1 MAKNDSVNV
10 SAKKGLSKYQG
21 LALSLLVLVTLIIG
35 LLLINFFSSGSLQK
49 SSVITI
55 KATQQNGLVEVIN
68 NELFQMNSNFQKVLP
83 YDENKEQLKSVAE
96 LFGSNLKAFSDGGEL
111 LQLNSNGTV
120 SSRVQIDPLEGNK
133 IERSLEEAK
142 VVWADYEKALEPIFN
157 KPENT
162 QSELIQARDVAVDK
176 SDKLQ
181 ELMDELLTEIQ
192 DRNDKLLFDLESF
205 QILGIMITIFM
216 FLWTIFVTVR
226 KLLENDKEV
235 DRAQQETQG
244 ILNTVKE
251 GLFLLDNDLVI
262 SSQHSQEMLEIFET
276 EEIAGRDFSN
286 LISDVVES
294 SEMSTVEEFI
304 KLLFDEHVIEDLIG
318 SLNPLDKV
326 EVDFD
331 KADGTTQKKF
341 LNFAFFRVL
350 RDGEIYE
357 VLVSVR
363 DITARVLLEQELES
377 TREQGEQQVEMLVSF
392 LHAEP
397 KMLRNFLVDSRESLG
412 DVNSILREPVSD
424 KADLKAK
431 IDKMFIAVH
440 RMKGEAS
447 AMNFDAFAE
456 RAHEFESDL
465 SNLKKVTNIKGIDFL
480 PLTIRL
486 DKLISY
492 TDTLNELSSRIQSGQ
507 SLDVSLSEG
516 GETTFMTQSVQS
528 ISQDKRNE
536 WDHLDELVNKVAD
549 DTGKKVHFISSGL
562 VESEL
567 TELQQKMIKDVSIQL
582 LRNSIVHGIEKPEI
596 RKVRRKSSHGR
607 IDLRLA
613 SLPDGSVELV
623 VRDDGNGLDIKSI
636 RERIVAKGLAKEPEV
651 ESWSDQKIV
660 SMAFSSGF
668 STSSEVDMNSGRGV
682 GLDIIRDSV
691 KKIGGQ
697 LRLRQSAGKY
707 CQFEIT
713 LPGQEQE
720 AA

>member
-1 MAKNDSVNV
+1 MAKNDSANV

-35 LLLINFFSSGSLQK
+35 LLLINYFSSGSLQK

-68 NELFQMNSNFQKVLP
+68 NELFQINSNFQKVLP
-83 YDENKEQLKSVAE
+83 FDENKAQLKSVAD
-96 LFGSNLKAFSDGGEL
+96 LFGSNLKAFSEGGDL
-111 LQLNSNGTV
+111 LQLDSDGVV
-120 SSRVQIDPLEGNK
+120 SSRVQIDPLEGDS
-133 IERSLEEAK
+133 IERSLKEAK
-142 VVWADYEKALEPIFN
+142 AVWADYEKALEPIFT

-162 QSELIQARDVAVDK
+162 QSELIQARDVAADN
-176 SDKLQ
+176 SDTLQ
-181 ELMDELLTEIQ
+181 DLMDQLLAEIQ
-192 DRNDKLLFDLESF
+192 ERNDKLLSDLELF
-205 QILGIMITIFM
+205 QIIGIVVTIFM
-216 FLWTIFVTVR
+216 FLWTIFVTGR
-226 KLLENDKEV
+226 KLLANDKEV

-251 GLFLLDNDLVI
+251 GLFLLDNDLII

-276 EEIAGRDFSN
+276 EEIAGRDFSD

-294 SEMSTVEEFI
+294 SEMGTVEEFI

-318 SLNPLDKV
+318 SLNPLDKI

-397 KMLRNFLVDSRESLG
+397 KMLRNFLLDSRESLG
-412 DVNSILREPVSD
+412 EVNGILREPVTD

-447 AMNFDAFAE
+447 SMNFDAFAE

-465 SNLKKVTNIKGIDFL
+465 SDLKKVTNIKGIDFL

-492 TDTLNELSSRIQSGQ
+492 TDTLNELSSRIQSGE
-507 SLDVSLSEG
+507 SLDISIGE
-516 GETTFMTQSVQS
+516 GETTFMTQATNNNEN
-528 ISQDKRNE
+528 KKNE
-536 WDHLDELVNKVAD
+536 WNHLDELVNKVAD

-567 TELQQKMIKDVSIQL
+567 TETQQKMVKDVSIQL
-582 LRNSIVHGIEKPEI
+582 LRNSIVHGIEKPEV

-636 RERIVAKGLAKEPEV
+636 RERIVEKGLAKEPEV
-651 ESWSDQKIV
+651 EGWSDQKIV